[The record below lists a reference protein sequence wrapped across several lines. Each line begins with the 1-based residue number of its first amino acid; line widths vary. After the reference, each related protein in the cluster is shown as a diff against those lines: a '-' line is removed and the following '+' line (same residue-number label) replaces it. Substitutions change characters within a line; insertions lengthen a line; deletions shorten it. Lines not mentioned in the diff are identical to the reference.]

1 MLPNDKLLLS
11 MAWSLKLSIILNMC
25 AIYALNLTFKST
37 IVFFFF
43 NDHPCSIWKFQG
55 VELEL
60 EVRLTPQPWQH

>member
-37 IVFFFF
+37 IVFFF
-43 NDHPCSIWKFQG
+43 
-55 VELEL
+55 LMT
-60 EVRLTPQPWQH
+60 TPVAYGSSKGLS